1 MESGRCHESSA
12 GFTLI
17 ELIIVLVIAGVLAA
31 MAWPAMSGWRHRQA
45 VQGAAQTLVGHLKQ
59 ARNLA
64 IAENRN
70 VSIVFEQARYVFD
83 ADTTGHCS
91 KCRKIVVDYAQFAPD
106 LSITPTT
113 TRTFTS
119 RGTVNFGVISVTSH
133 GEKKRIILN
142 AIGRAYIE

>member
-1 MESGRCHESSA
+1 MESGQRYASSS

-17 ELIIVLVIAGVLAA
+17 ELIIVLVIVGVLAA
-31 MAWPAMSGWRHRQA
+31 LAWPAISGWRHRQA

-70 VSIVFEQARYVFD
+70 VSIVFGQTSYVFD
-83 ADTTGHCS
+83 ADNSGNC
-91 KCRKIVVDYAQFAPD
+91 KQCRKISVDYAQFASD
-106 LSITPTT
+106 LSITPMT

-133 GEKKRIILN
+133 GVKKRIILN